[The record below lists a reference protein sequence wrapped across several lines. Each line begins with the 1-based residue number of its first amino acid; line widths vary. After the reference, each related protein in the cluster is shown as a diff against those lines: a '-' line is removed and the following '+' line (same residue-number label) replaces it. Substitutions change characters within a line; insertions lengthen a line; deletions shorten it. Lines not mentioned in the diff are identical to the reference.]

1 MLPALQN
8 VQGILVNRVMAQAV
22 SRIPESLKA
31 GESLSAPLIEEGNFP
46 RLAVHMIRVGEE
58 SGRLNQ
64 ILADVSVI
72 YDEEVE
78 RSLKRL
84 LAVLEPL
91 LIFIFGIL
99 IGGIII
105 SILVGIMS
113 VNQLAL

>member
-1 MLPALQN
+1 
-8 VQGILVNRVMAQAV
+8 
-22 SRIPESLKA
+22 
-31 GESLSAPLIEEGNFP
+31 
-46 RLAVHMIRVGEE
+46 MIQVGEE

-64 ILADVSVI
+64 ILADVASI

-78 RSLKRL
+78 RSIKRL
-84 LAVLEPL
+84 LAILEPL